1 MNNYQPN
8 SLFEPGKTEIVEA
21 SVMNISTSF
30 FRDKVMI
37 NKDAG
42 HITAII
48 MQAED
53 VVYALEKYN
62 GKLLNISRSGISAM
76 FENSSDDALQF
87 AIKLCQDSEM
97 IERKELFRG
106 LSIGI
111 DFGAVCVCTVS
122 SGGLNMPLLM
132 SETIDTTV
140 NLSENAQKYNSRIL
154 ITSDVAS
161 RLSGMSRDYNIRR
174 LGKIYHALSDR
185 SEEIYDV
192 YDGDPV
198 DTKYSKMR
206 SRLFFETGVD
216 LFLKGSFLEARSYF
230 IEILKVDRN
239 DAAAKHYVFQCD
251 NCIAEAGDELEKQY
265 LEIW

>member
-1 MNNYQPN
+1 MNNYQHGR
-8 SLFEPGKTEIVEA
+8 LFEPGMTEIVEA
-21 SVMNISTSF
+21 SILNISTAF

-62 GKLLNISRSGISAM
+62 GKLLNISRNGIAAM
-76 FENSSDDALQF
+76 FENNCNDALQF
-87 AIKLCQDSEM
+87 SITLCQDAGL

-111 DFGAVCVCTVS
+111 DYGTLCICKVGS
-122 SGGLNMPLLM
+122 MDLNMPLLM

-140 NLSENAQKYNSRIL
+140 KLSENAQKYNSRIL
-154 ITSDVAS
+154 ITSDAVS
-161 RLSGMSRDYNIRR
+161 RLSGVSKNYNIRR
-174 LGKIYHALSDR
+174 LGKIYHTATDK
-185 SEEIYDV
+185 SEEIFDV
-192 YDGDPV
+192 YDGDHA
-198 DTKYSKMR
+198 DIKYSKMR

-216 LFLKGSFLEARSYF
+216 LFLKGSYLEARSYF

-239 DAAAKHYVFQCD
+239 DAAAKQYVFRCD
-251 NCIAEAGDELEKQY
+251 NCIAETAGELEKQY